1 MIRYERPR
9 QWIQYDQAAISQE
22 LAEAKAAVL
31 TLQTMP
37 FQRSWV
43 EDLQRIQLKME
54 VAGTSRIE
62 GAEFTDRELDAVLK
76 ETPEQM
82 ATRSQRQAYAA
93 LQAYK
98 WIATLPND
106 LPITPDL
113 VRKIHRLI
121 ITGAD
126 DDHCPPGELRTRDHN
141 VNFGSPRHRG
151 CEGGEECVLA
161 LEAFAKAAQ
170 TEYTKHDR
178 LIQALAVHYHL
189 AAMHPFLDGNG
200 RTARALEAL
209 MLQRAGLR
217 DISFIAMS
225 NYYYDEKTAY
235 LAALAAVRRGSDHDL
250 TPFLIFGL
258 RGVTTQAKR
267 LLAQIRREMQK
278 ALFRNIMFDLFT
290 RLRTP
295 RKRVIADRQL
305 EILKLLLAANEPV
318 ALSAVTERLRPRY
331 SSLRNPEKGQLRDV
345 MALIHLGAI
354 ETVRGDRNEVKL
366 GLRLQWPTEITETAF
381 FERLKAL
388 PKAKTYAFLQ

>member
-1 MIRYERPR
+1 
-9 QWIQYDQAAISQE
+9 
-22 LAEAKAAVL
+22 
-31 TLQTMP
+31 MP

>member
-1 MIRYERPR
+1 
-9 QWIQYDQAAISQE
+9 

-331 SSLRNPEKGQLRDV
+331 SSLRNPEKGQLRDI